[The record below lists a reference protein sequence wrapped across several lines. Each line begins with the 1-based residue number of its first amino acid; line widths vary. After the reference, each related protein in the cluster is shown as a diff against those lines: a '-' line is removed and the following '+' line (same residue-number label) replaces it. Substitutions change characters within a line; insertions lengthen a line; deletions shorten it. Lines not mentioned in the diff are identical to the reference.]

1 MMKEMDGLCLSSL
14 KQMSDD
20 YIEAEISNIVHE
32 LNLKIRDA
40 LPLIIIPHRSY
51 NRIYL
56 RWKIVDGSN
65 RRISNYSGF
74 GLQLDETESSLAIK
88 TQTQLDYINSQ
99 LGLFAKRTRR

>member
-1 MMKEMDGLCLSSL
+1 MIKEMDGLCLNSL

>member
-1 MMKEMDGLCLSSL
+1 MMKGMDGLCLNSL

-20 YIEAEISNIVHE
+20 YIEAEISNIVNE
-32 LNLKIRDA
+32 LNLKIRDV

-74 GLQLDETESSLAIK
+74 GLQLDETESTLAVK